1 MERTFSRSGQADGR
15 APAPAVSLP
24 ALSRSLK
31 TTLEMIKFSHTLFAL
46 PFALL
51 AAVLAARGLPS
62 WPTLGKILLA
72 MVGARSAA
80 MSHNRLVDRAFD
92 AANPRTASRALPSGA
107 ISIGF
112 VRIFLAGSVVLFL
125 VAAASLNRL
134 TLALSPVAIGLLFFY
149 SYTKRFTWLS
159 HLVLGLCL
167 SLAPIGAWIAVSGS
181 FAWTPILLGLAVL
194 LWTAGFDVLYS
205 LQDEDHDRRSGLK
218 SLPARW
224 GARTALA
231 VSAVLHAA
239 MIPLLLAVW
248 RLSGGGALFAAGI
261 LATAAALIYQ
271 HVIVKPEDL
280 SRINTAFFT
289 ANGFVSVILAVC
301 GIADVLLRPLS
312 S

>member
-1 MERTFSRSGQADGR
+1 MEGRFSGAQTAEGPT
-15 APAPAVSLP
+15 PAPAVSFP

-51 AAVLAARGLPS
+51 AAVLAARGLPAL
-62 WPTLGKILLA
+62 PTLAKILLA

-80 MSHNRLVDRAFD
+80 MSHNRLADHAID

-107 ISIGF
+107 VSAGF

-125 VAAASLNRL
+125 LAAASLNRL
-134 TLALSPVAIGLLFFY
+134 TFALSPAALALLLLY

-167 SLAPIGAWIAVSGS
+167 ALAPIGAWIAVSGS

-194 LWTAGFDVLYS
+194 FWTAGFDILYA
-205 LQDEDHDRRSGLK
+205 LQDEDHDRRAGLK
-218 SLPARW
+218 SVPARW

-231 VSAVLHAA
+231 ASAALHAA
-239 MIPLLLAVW
+239 MIPLLLVVW

-261 LATAAALIYQ
+261 LATAAALLYQ
-271 HVIVKPEDL
+271 HVIVKPGDL

-289 ANGFVSVILAVC
+289 ANGFVSVILAFC
-301 GIADVLLRPLS
+301 GIADVLLRPPS
-312 S
+312 

>member
-1 MERTFSRSGQADGR
+1 MEGR
-15 APAPAVSLP
+15 ASQAGREDGPTPAPAVSLP

-62 WPTLGKILLA
+62 WPTLAKILLA

-80 MSHNRLVDRAFD
+80 MSHNRLADRAID

-107 ISIGF
+107 ISAGF

-125 VAAASLNRL
+125 LAAASLNRL
-134 TLALSPVAIGLLFFY
+134 TLALSPVALALLFSY

-167 SLAPIGAWIAVSGS
+167 ALAPVGAWIAVRGS

-194 LWTAGFDVLYS
+194 LWTAGFDILYA
-205 LQDEDHDRRSGLK
+205 LQDEEHDRRAGLK
-218 SLPARW
+218 SVPARW
-224 GARTALA
+224 GTRTRARRLGRAARGDDSPASWPSGVSREEALSLPRA
-231 VSAVLHAA
+231 
-239 MIPLLLAVW
+239 
-248 RLSGGGALFAAGI
+248 F
-261 LATAAALIYQ
+261 
-271 HVIVKPEDL
+271 
-280 SRINTAFFT
+280 SRPP
-289 ANGFVSVILAVC
+289 
-301 GIADVLLRPLS
+301 PLS
-312 S
+312 STSTSSSNPETSPGSTPPSSPRTVSSP